1 MSDYTHETL
10 ETLFARSVKEG
21 FTLGMLE
28 IALELHANAW
38 GAQLAASQGE
48 LRAQLAASQGELRA
62 QLAASQE
69 QARELE
75 RTTWLLAGALSTF
88 GGYSGRHP
96 MDVLAEFEKAAS
108 EPPGEDVQNE

>member
-38 GAQLAASQGE
+38 G
-48 LRAQLAASQGELRA
+48 A